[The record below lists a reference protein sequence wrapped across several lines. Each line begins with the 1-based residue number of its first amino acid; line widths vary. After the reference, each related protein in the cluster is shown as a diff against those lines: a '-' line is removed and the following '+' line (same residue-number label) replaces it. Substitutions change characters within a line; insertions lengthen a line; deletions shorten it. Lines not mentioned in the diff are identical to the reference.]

1 MMAKKN
7 RAEFLKP
14 RNREPEKNTM
24 VRMGHSAATTM
35 WKMLDKLEA
44 FLPVMVAPPTEMPV
58 VLPGTMV
65 QMCHQF
71 YLSLEI
77 CQTKFRLAKFRS
89 DKIKQG

>member
-1 MMAKKN
+1 MMVKKN

-77 CQTKFRLAKFRS
+77 YQTKFRLVKFRTY
-89 DKIKQG
+89 KI